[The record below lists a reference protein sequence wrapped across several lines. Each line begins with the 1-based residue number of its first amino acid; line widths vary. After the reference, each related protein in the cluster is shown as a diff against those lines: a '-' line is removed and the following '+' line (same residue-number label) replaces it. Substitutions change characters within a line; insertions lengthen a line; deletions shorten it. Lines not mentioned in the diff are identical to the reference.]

1 MKESILIKGMMASHI
16 QVCGET
22 LSFHPFT
29 HLLQK
34 YSPLP

>member
-22 LSFHPFT
+22 PSFHPLT

-34 YSPLP
+34 Y